1 MAEQK
6 NKTRFPFFRSL
17 AFPLRIFLLI
27 LVVSVFII
35 AALAQYFTASFED
48 YLATHVRDMAMN
60 QAKIIASNDSIIT
73 AVKHRDYK
81 RLATIADKLQSGTDF
96 DYVVIGDTNS
106 IRLYHPNPEKI
117 GYPMQFTKPGAL
129 EKATLLPV
137 KAPLGW
143 QCALKRPSLMTMAKS
158 LAWSQLVI

>member
-35 AALAQYFTASFED
+35 AATAQYFTASFED
-48 YLATHVRDMAMN
+48 YLAAHVRDMAMN
-60 QAKIIASNDSIIT
+60 QAKIIASNESIIT

-106 IRLYHPNPEKI
+106 IRLYHPNPEKLATRCSSPNPVRWKK
-117 GYPMQFTKPGAL
+117 GR
-129 EKATLLPV
+129 ATLLPV
-137 KAPLGW
+137 KGPSGW

-158 LAWSQLVI
+158 LA